1 MLTYLKGMSYYIF
14 IFLSFL
20 AYVIVLLSLSIPTGK
35 FFILLFTALILQF
48 FGGIL
53 LVKILRKSI
62 QKRREGI
69 QKAFYQMAEG
79 DLRFDKNELLE
90 YTQSKTISLS
100 LLFLG
105 NILHRMIIYFLS
117 LSQEIHKASRSILKI
132 SQGLLKNA
140 TDQLNSSET
149 TSAIL
154 EEIHK
159 SISLLHNS
167 IEKLSVASEETAS
180 SILQM
185 SASIEESAVFA
196 KNLNDFVQEMINV
209 IEENEKAL
217 KNLSSML
224 EEISSS
230 AVETSS
236 SMIEMNATIGEV
248 EKRAVASAKIA
259 HETLES
265 AKKGQEAVES
275 SVESV
280 NEMEEVISSTLNTI
294 KELGLS
300 SQEIGE
306 IVRVIEQITSQ
317 TNLLALNAAIIA
329 AQAKEKGK
337 GFAVVADEIR
347 DLSERTYSST
357 GEISKLITNV
367 QKRVESAMEAMQNVT
382 EKVQRTVS
390 KSLEAKNSLE
400 IIFRYIE
407 KFASS
412 MDEISKSTQE
422 QTKGS
427 EQVTLAMESITN
439 MIQNMARE
447 MENVSKISSQT
458 TSKSLHMKESSK
470 QILKSLDEQLQG
482 SKAISKAVEE
492 IQKSINNLIQ
502 VSKQLKGST
511 YKILDGIDILHKVNM
526 ETSASAQI
534 LASTAEKLDSESLT
548 MKNRISSYKLPEA
561 IKGGGAR
568 MHLTWRGDYIF
579 DPITST
585 YIANNYIIHNIFDTL
600 LTYGSGLNILNSLSE
615 DVEVTDFGRTYLIY
629 LKSGVSFHNG
639 KTMDSEDI
647 KASFLRLMHPS
658 SSSHAKWI
666 FSEVEGAEEFMKGK
680 RKDVPGFEIID
691 KTKFKIH
698 LRQPLSYF
706 LSLLALGETSIIPK
720 EFKENFSSFG
730 FNPVG
735 SGPFIID
742 EVAKESYVKL
752 KKNTNYYDSSFP
764 NLDEIIFSIEPISPI
779 EKVNRFLEGKLDI
792 LTDFPLSKFQTLKEE
807 SIFYIPIQSLKTI
820 FLGINQAYEPL
831 KDLRVRKAL
840 NYAINK
846 ERINQEFFGGFY
858 QIARG
863 ILPPNILG
871 HSLTAPQYSHNPE
884 EARSLLKEAGYGAG
898 LKLSLWHPSTEKM
911 EDTILP
917 FIIEDLSKVGID
929 IEITFLPPEEIQ
941 RLRREKKR
949 SALFMT
955 QWLADFPHPDNFF
968 SNLFYSKSDL
978 MQLHYFN
985 PTFNELVEKARFVQ
999 DSSLREEMYQNL
1011 DKMIIEDAAVVF
1023 LFYSKDFI
1031 FYKPYVQN
1039 LIPYLSPPPIRFK
1052 EIWIEE

>member
-1 MLTYLKGMSYYIF
+1 MSYYIYVF
-14 IFLSFL
+14 ISFL
-20 AYVIVLLSLSIPTGK
+20 IYLIVLFSLSLTKGTFWVL
-35 FFILLFTALILQF
+35 FFSGLILQL
-48 FGGIL
+48 FGGVLIIN
-53 LVKILRKSI
+53 ILRKSI

-69 QKAFYQMAEG
+69 QNAFYQMAEG
-79 DLRFDKNELLE
+79 DLRFDRNELYE
-90 YTQSKTISLS
+90 YTQSKNISLS
-100 LLFLG
+100 LIFLG
-105 NILHRMIIYFLS
+105 NVLHRMIIYFLS

-140 TDQLNSSET
+140 TEQLSSSET
-149 TSAIL
+149 TSYIL

-159 SISLLHNS
+159 SISILHNS

-196 KNLNDFVQEMINV
+196 RNLNDFVMETISV

-236 SMIEMNATIGEV
+236 SMIEMNATISEV
-248 EKRAVASAKIA
+248 EKRAIASSKIA
-259 HETLES
+259 HETLAS
-265 AKKGQEAVES
+265 ARKGQDAVQTSVQSVGEMEAV
-275 SVESV
+275 
-280 NEMEEVISSTLNTI
+280 ISETLNTI

-300 SQEIGE
+300 SKEIGE

-347 DLSERTYSST
+347 DLSERTYSSA

-367 QKRVESAMEAMQNVT
+367 QKRVESAMDAMQKVT
-382 EKVQRTVS
+382 EKVQTTVS
-390 KSLEAKNSLE
+390 KSLEAQNSLD
-400 IIFRYIE
+400 IIFKYIE

-412 MDEISKSTQE
+412 MDEISRSTQE
-422 QTKGS
+422 QAKGS
-427 EQVTLAMESITN
+427 EQVTMAMENITN
-439 MIQNMARE
+439 MIQNMAKE
-447 MENVSKISSQT
+447 METVSKVSFQT
-458 TSKSLHMKESSK
+458 TTKSLHMKESSK

-492 IQKSINNLIQ
+492 IQKSINGLIQ
-502 VSKQLKGST
+502 VSKQLKSST
-511 YKILDGIDILHKVNM
+511 YRILDGIDVLHKVNM

-534 LASTAEKLDSESLT
+534 LSSTAEKLDSESLT
-548 MKNRISSYKLPEA
+548 MKNRIATYKLPEQ
-561 IKGGGAR
+561 IKGGKAT

-600 LTYGSGLNILNSLSE
+600 LTYGSGLNLLNTLAE
-615 DVEVTDFGRTYLIY
+615 DVEISNFGKTYLIY
-629 LKSGVSFHNG
+629 LKQGISFHNG
-639 KTMDSEDI
+639 KTMSSEDV
-647 KASFLRLMHPS
+647 KLSFMRILHPS
-658 SSSHAKWI
+658 STSHAKWI
-666 FSEVEGAEEFMKGK
+666 FMDVEGAEEFSKGK
-680 RKDVPGFEIID
+680 KKDIAGFEILD
-691 KTKFKIH
+691 KSKLRIH

-720 EFKENFSSFG
+720 EYAEDFSSFG
-730 FNPVG
+730 LNPQG
-735 SGPFIID
+735 SGPFMID
-742 EVAKESYVKL
+742 EVSKGSYIKL
-752 KKNTNYYDSSFP
+752 SRFTNYFHPSYP
-764 NLDEIIFSIEPISPI
+764 NLDEIVFSIDPITPM
-779 EKVNRFLEGKLDI
+779 EKIKRFQDGKLDI
-792 LTDFPLSKFQTLKEE
+792 LTDFPLSKFEELKQE
-807 SIFYIPIQSLKTI
+807 SIFYVPIQALKTI
-820 FLGINQAYEPL
+820 FVGINQAYEPL
-831 KDLRVRKAL
+831 KDIRVRKAL
-840 NYAINK
+840 NFAIDK
-846 ERINQEFFGGFY
+846 ERINNEFFGGFY

-863 ILPPNILG
+863 ILPPGILG
-871 HSLTAPQYSHNPE
+871 HSISAPQYSFNQE
-884 EARSLLKEAGYGAG
+884 EAGRLLKEAGYGAG
-898 LKLSLWHPSTEKM
+898 LTLTLWHPSTEKA

-917 FIIEDLSKVGID
+917 FLIDDLSKVGID
-929 IEITFLPPEEIQ
+929 LEVSFLPPEEIQ

-949 SALFMT
+949 SALFIT

-985 PTFNELVEKARFVQ
+985 PAFDDLVEKARFIQ

-1011 DKMIIEDAAVVF
+1011 DRMIIEDAAVIF
-1023 LFYSKDFI
+1023 LLYSKEFI
-1031 FYKPYVQN
+1031 FYKPHIQN
-1039 LIPYLSPPPIRFK
+1039 LIPYLSPPPVRFK
-1052 EIWIEE
+1052 ELWVEE

>member
-1 MLTYLKGMSYYIF
+1 MLTYLSSMSYYIF
-14 IFLSFL
+14 VLLSFL
-20 AYVIVLLSLSIPTGK
+20 IYVIVLLSLSLSFGRFIVLFITGLI
-35 FFILLFTALILQF
+35 FQLIGGFIVIWFL
-48 FGGIL
+48 
-53 LVKILRKSI
+53 KKSI
-62 QKRREGI
+62 NRRREGI
-69 QKAFYQMAEG
+69 QNAFYQMAEG
-79 DLRFDKNELLE
+79 DLRFEKNELFEL
-90 YTQSKTISLS
+90 TQSKTISLS

-105 NILHRMIIYFLS
+105 DVLHRMIIYFLS

-140 TDQLNSSET
+140 TEQLNSSET
-149 TSAIL
+149 TSFIL

-180 SILQM
+180 SILEM

-196 KNLNDFVQEMINV
+196 KNLNDFVQETINV
-209 IEENEKAL
+209 IEENERAL

-236 SMIEMNATIGEV
+236 SMIEMNATISEV
-248 EKRAVASAKIA
+248 EKRAITSAKIA
-259 HETLES
+259 HETLDS
-265 AKKGQEAVES
+265 ARKGQEAVET
-275 SVESV
+275 SVQSV
-280 NEMEEVISSTLNTI
+280 NEMQAVISETLNTI

-300 SQEIGE
+300 SKEIGE
-306 IVRVIEQITSQ
+306 IIRVIEQITSQ

-357 GEISKLITNV
+357 GEISKLISNV
-367 QKRVESAMEAMQNVT
+367 QKRVESALDAMQKVT
-382 EKVQRTVS
+382 ERVQISVE
-390 KSLEAKNSLE
+390 KSLEARNSLE
-400 IIFRYIE
+400 IIFKYIE

-412 MDEISKSTQE
+412 MDEISRSTQE
-422 QTKGS
+422 QSKGS
-427 EQVTLAMESITN
+427 EQVTLAMENITN

-447 MENVSKISSQT
+447 MESISKISSQT
-458 TSKSLHMKESSK
+458 TAKSLHMKESSK

-482 SKAISKAVEE
+482 SKAISKAVED

-502 VSKQLKGST
+502 VSKQLKSGT
-511 YKILDGIDILHKVNM
+511 YKILDGIDLLHKVNM

-548 MKNRISSYKLPEA
+548 MKNRISSYKLPEP
-561 IKGGGAR
+561 IKGGSAS
-568 MHLTWRGDYIF
+568 MHLNWRGDYIF

-600 LTYGSGLNILNSLSE
+600 LTFGSGLNILNTLAE
-615 DVEVTDFGRTYLIY
+615 ELEITNFGKTYLIY
-629 LKSGVSFHNG
+629 LKSGVTFHNG
-639 KTMDSEDI
+639 KTMDSEDV
-647 KASFLRLMHPS
+647 KASFLRILHPS
-658 SSSHAKWI
+658 SPSHAKWI
-666 FSEVEGAEEFMKGK
+666 FTEVEGAEEFRKGRK
-680 RKDVPGFEIID
+680 KDVPGIEVID
-691 KTKFKIH
+691 KTKLKIH

-706 LSLLALGETSIIPK
+706 SSLLALGETSIVPK
-720 EFKENFSSFG
+720 EFAENFSSFG
-730 FNPVG
+730 LNPVG
-735 SGPFIID
+735 SGPFLIE
-742 EVAKESYVKL
+742 EVVKENYIKL
-752 KKNTNYYDSSFP
+752 KKYSNYYDGLYP
-764 NLDEIIFSIEPISPI
+764 NLDELVFSIQPITPM

-792 LTDFPLSKFQTLKEE
+792 LTDFPLSKFEDLKKE
-807 SIFYIPIQSLKTI
+807 SIFYVPVQALKTI
-820 FLGINQAYEPL
+820 FIGINQAYEPL

-846 ERINQEFFGGFY
+846 ERINQEFFGGYY

-871 HSLTAPQYSHNPE
+871 HSLSAPQYSYSPE
-884 EARSLLKEAGYGAG
+884 EAKKLLKEAGFGGG
-898 LKLSLWHPSTEKM
+898 LTLSLWHPSTEKA

-917 FIIEDLSKVGID
+917 YIIDDLSKVGID
-929 IEITFLPPEEIQ
+929 LEVSFLPPEEIQ
-941 RLRREKKR
+941 TRRREKKR
-949 SALFMT
+949 SALFLT

-968 SNLFYSKSDL
+968 SNLFYSKTDL

-985 PTFNELVEKARFVQ
+985 PEFDNLVEKARFVQ

-1011 DKMIIEDAAVVF
+1011 DRMIIEDAAVIF

-1031 FYKPYVQN
+1031 FYKPQIQN

-1052 EIWIEE
+1052 EIWVEE

>member
-1 MLTYLKGMSYYIF
+1 MLTYLAGMSYYIF
-14 IFLSFL
+14 VFLSFL
-20 AYVIVLLSLSIPTGK
+20 VYVIVLLSLSIPTGK
-35 FFILLFTALILQF
+35 FFILFITALILQF
-48 FGGIL
+48 FGGFL
-53 LVKILRKSI
+53 LVHFLRKSI
-62 QKRREGI
+62 QRRREGI
-69 QKAFYQMAEG
+69 QNAFYQMAEG
-79 DLRFDKNELLE
+79 DLRFDKNELYQ

-132 SQGLLKNA
+132 SHGLLKNA

-196 KNLNDFVQEMINV
+196 KNLNSFVQEMINV

-248 EKRAVASAKIA
+248 EKRAIASSKIA

-275 SVESV
+275 SVASV

-400 IIFRYIE
+400 VIFRYIE

-427 EQVTLAMESITN
+427 EQVTMAMENITN

-447 MENVSKISSQT
+447 MENVSKISTQT

-561 IKGGGAR
+561 IKGGNVK
-568 MHLTWRGDYIF
+568 MHLNWRGDYLF

-600 LTYGSGLNILNSLSE
+600 LTYGSGLNILNSLAE
-615 DVEVTDFGRTYLIY
+615 DVEVTDFGKTYLIY

-639 KTMDSEDI
+639 KIMDSEDI
-647 KASFLRLMHPS
+647 KASFLRLIHPS
-658 SSSHAKWI
+658 SYSHAKWI

-680 RKDVPGFEIID
+680 RKDVPGFEVVD

-706 LSLLALGETSIIPK
+706 LNLLALGETSIIPK
-720 EFKENFSSFG
+720 EFSENFSSFG
-730 FNPVG
+730 LNPVG
-735 SGPFIID
+735 TGPFIID
-742 EVAKESYVKL
+742 EVVKESYVKI
-752 KKNTNYYDSSFP
+752 KKNTNYYDPSFP

-831 KDLRVRKAL
+831 RNLGVRKAL

-871 HSLTAPQYSHNPE
+871 HSLTAPQYSYNPE
-884 EARSLLKEAGYGAG
+884 EARSLLREAGYGAG

-929 IEITFLPPEEIQ
+929 IELTFLPPEEIQ

-949 SALFMT
+949 SALFVT

-978 MQLHYFN
+978 MQLHYSN
-985 PTFNELVEKARFVQ
+985 PTFDELVEKARFVQ

-1031 FYKPYVQN
+1031 FYKPRVQN
-1039 LIPYLSPPPIRFK
+1039 LIPYLNPPPIRFK